1 MPRAKGG
8 PKTRQRRKKRLKLA
22 KGQYGG
28 RSRLF
33 RTATESV
40 DKGQGYAYVGRKR
53 RKRDFRRLWV
63 ARISA
68 AIRQHGLTYSRFI
81 NAAQEGE
88 CAAGPQGCSRTWRSK
103 IPPASRN
110 SPSWPGS
117 RQRLPPEVRGEG
129 SAVCGE
135 ESARGQAR
143 RAERHAVRL
152 LPFSSASLTSYLFP
166 LRPVFFTSL
175 IHPTPARRPLP
186 AC

>member
-81 NAAQEGE
+81 NALKKANVQLDRKVLSDMAIKDPAGFERLTE
-88 CAAGPQGCSRTWRSK
+88 LARQQAACAA
-103 IPPASRN
+103 
-110 SPSWPGS
+110 
-117 RQRLPPEVRGEG
+117 
-129 SAVCGE
+129 
-135 ESARGQAR
+135 
-143 RAERHAVRL
+143 
-152 LPFSSASLTSYLFP
+152 
-166 LRPVFFTSL
+166 
-175 IHPTPARRPLP
+175 
-186 AC
+186 